1 MSEKDH
7 FPILGIQEF
16 LPDLQSETSLQYHEL
31 RGERRIE
38 KPHKHDFFIL
48 LLVEKGGGTHTID
61 FKEYPV
67 GGYQLHLLLPGQVH
81 RWELD
86 DTTLAYQLM
95 ISRPL
100 FETFSASLEF
110 SFILYQKH
118 PVLNLSEAAFRQLRY
133 EFQTIGSELNMRPI
147 HWGILNLRGQLVTQL
162 ISREAESKYEDLTA
176 YRAAPALLKYHN
188 LVDLYFKEH
197 KTVAFYADQLH
208 ISANYLNILCKKH
221 LQVSAMYLIQN
232 RITLEAKRLLLAS
245 EMTVKEIA
253 FELGFSDLAYFSNFF
268 KAQTGVS
275 PRSFRS
281 QL

>member
-1 MSEKDH
+1 MRDKDH

-16 LPDLQSETSLQYHEL
+16 QPDLQAEANLQYHEL
-31 RGERRIE
+31 HGENHIE

-48 LLVEKGGGTHTID
+48 LLIEKGSGTHTID
-61 FKEYPV
+61 FQDYQV
-67 GGYQLHLLLPGQVH
+67 SDYQLHLLLPGQVH
-81 RWELD
+81 RWLLD
-86 DTTLAYQLM
+86 KTTLAYQLM

-110 SFILYQKH
+110 SFILYQKY
-118 PVLNLSEAAFRQLRY
+118 PVLSLSPQTFRQLQY
-133 EFQTIGSELNMRPI
+133 EFQHIRDELRIKPI
-147 HWGILNLRGQLVTQL
+147 HWSIIHLRCQLVARL
-162 ISREAESKYEDLTA
+162 IGREAESRYEELTV

-188 LVDLYFKEH
+188 LVDEYFKEH

-208 ISANYLNILCKKH
+208 ISANYLNILCRKH

-232 RITLEAKRLLLAS
+232 RITLEAKRLLQAS
-245 EMTVKEIA
+245 EMSVKEIA

-268 KAQTGVS
+268 KGQTGFS
-275 PRSFRS
+275 PRSFRH

>member
-1 MSEKDH
+1 MIEKDY

-16 LPDLQSETSLQYHEL
+16 LPDLQSEANLQYHEL
-31 RGERRIE
+31 CGERHIGN
-38 KPHKHDFFIL
+38 PHKHDFFIL

-61 FKEYPV
+61 FQEYAV
-67 GGYQLHLLLPGQVH
+67 GDYQLHLLLPGQVH
-81 RWELD
+81 RWDLEK
-86 DTTLAYQLM
+86 TTLAYQLM

-100 FETFSASLEF
+100 FETFSSSLEF
-110 SFILYQKH
+110 SFILYQKY
-118 PVLNLSEAAFRQLRY
+118 PVLSLSAETFRQLRY
-133 EFQTIGSELNMRPI
+133 EFQSIRDELRRRPV
-147 HWGILNLRGQLVTQL
+147 HWGILTLRCQLVAQF
-162 ISREAESKYEDLTA
+162 ISREAESKYEDLAA

-197 KTVAFYADQLH
+197 KTVAFYAEQLH

-221 LQVSAMYLIQN
+221 LQVPAMYLIQN

-268 KAQTGVS
+268 KAQTGTS
-275 PRSFRS
+275 PRAFRS

>member
-1 MSEKDH
+1 MGERDH

-16 LPDLQSETSLQYHEL
+16 LPNLQSEANLQYHEL
-31 RGERRIE
+31 RGERSIA

-48 LLVEKGGGTHTID
+48 LLVEQGSGTHTID
-61 FKEYPV
+61 FQEYPV
-67 GGYQLHLLLPGQVH
+67 GRYQLHLLLPGHVH

-86 DTTLAYQLM
+86 ESTLAYQLM

-110 SFILYQKH
+110 SFTLYQKH
-118 PVLNLSEAAFRQLRY
+118 PVLSLSEEVFRQLRY
-133 EFQTIGSELNMRPI
+133 EFQSIRGELSMRPV
-147 HWGILNLRGQLVTQL
+147 HWGVLNLRCQLVAQL
-162 ISREAESKYEDLTA
+162 ISRVAESKYEDLTA

-188 LVDLYFKEH
+188 LVDLYYKEH

-221 LQVSAMYLIQN
+221 LQVSATHLIQT
-232 RITLEAKRLLLAS
+232 RTTLEAKRLLLAS

-268 KAQTGVS
+268 KAHTGVS

>member
-1 MSEKDH
+1 M
-7 FPILGIQEF
+7 
-16 LPDLQSETSLQYHEL
+16 QYHEL
-31 RGERRIE
+31 CGERRIE

-48 LLVEKGGGTHTID
+48 LLVEKGGGIHTID
-61 FKEYPV
+61 FQEYPV
-67 GGYQLHLLLPGQVH
+67 DEHQLHLLLPGQVH

-86 DTTLAYQLM
+86 ETTQAYQLM

-110 SFILYQKH
+110 SFILYQKY
-118 PVLNLSEAAFRQLRY
+118 PVLNLSEEVFGQLRY
-133 EFQTIGSELNMRPI
+133 EFHAIRNELRKQPL
-147 HWGILNLRGQLVTQL
+147 HWSILNLRCQLVAQL
-162 ISREAESKYEDLTA
+162 ISREAENKYEDLTA
-176 YRAAPALLKYHN
+176 YRAAPALLKYHK

-197 KTVAFYADQLH
+197 KTVAFYAGQLH

-221 LQVSAMYLIQN
+221 LQVPAMYLIQN

-268 KAQTGVS
+268 KAQTGIS